1 MYHWAMRQLNY
12 HHLLYFWMVVR
23 EGGVARAGVRLRL
36 AQPTISGQVRA
47 LEDAFGEKLFERIG
61 RRLQLT
67 EMGRLVYRYAD
78 QIFTLGRELEETLAG
93 RSPDRSLRLLIGV
106 ANVVPKLVTCRIL
119 ESVFRLPIPVRVTVH
134 EDRHER
140 LLAELALQEI
150 DLVLSDSPVG
160 PGVNVRA
167 FNHPLGECGVTIFAA
182 PKLAAKYRA
191 GFPHSLAGAPFLLP
205 TEAAGIRR
213 ELDQWFESKRIQ
225 PRVAGEFNDSALVDA
240 FGQAG
245 LGLFTAPSAIESQV
259 RRQYGVQ
266 IVGRV
271 QGVRQHYYAI
281 SIQRRLKHPAVIA
294 LIETARRTL
303 FK

>member
-1 MYHWAMRQLNY
+1 MYHLTMRQLNY

-36 AQPTISGQVRA
+36 AQPTISGQIRA
-47 LEDAFGEKLFERIG
+47 LEDAFGEKLFERVG
-61 RRLQLT
+61 RRLKPT
-67 EMGRLVYRYAD
+67 EMGRVVYRYAD
-78 QIFTLGRELEETLAG
+78 QIFTLGRELEDTLAG
-93 RSPDRSLRLLIGV
+93 RSPARALRLQIGV

-119 ESVFRLPIPVRVTVH
+119 ESVFRLPTPVRVAVH
-134 EDRHER
+134 VDRHER
-140 LLAELALQEI
+140 LLAELAVQEL
-150 DLVLSDSPVG
+150 DLVLSDSTVG

-167 FNHPLGECGVTIFAA
+167 FNHTLGECGVTIFAA
-182 PKLAAKYRA
+182 PKIARKYRA
-191 GFPHSLAGAPFLLP
+191 GFPHSLDGAPFLLP
-205 TEAAGIRR
+205 TEAAAIRR
-213 ELDQWFESKRIQ
+213 EIDQWFESKRIQ
-225 PRVAGEFNDSALVDA
+225 PRVAGEFNDSAMVDA

-259 RRQYGVQ
+259 RQQYGVQ
-266 IVGRV
+266 IVGRI
-271 QGVRQHYYAI
+271 QGIRQHYYAI